1 MAYANFK
8 IGTLTRQFSL
18 TIAEATDL
26 FADVPTAVLRPDFQ
40 AQLTRIGPLALRV
53 STEKARSEFL
63 IAPILAELW
72 LLNDQQIGV
81 LSGVEFDVDE
91 SQGLNGFC
99 DYIITRSP
107 ELIFVRAPILM
118 MVEAKNEDMK
128 KGYAQ
133 CIAEMIAAQRFNAQE
148 NSPTEKMYGVVT
160 IGEKWKFME
169 LEGTTVRIDSRD
181 YYIEHL
187 DKILGI
193 LLHLTRNDTKA
204 QGVVCRETASGG

>member
-1 MAYANFK
+1 MAYANF
-8 IGTLTRQFSL
+8 TLKRLIQQFSL
-18 TIAEATDL
+18 TIEETTDL
-26 FADVPTAVLRPDFQ
+26 FPDVPAVALRPDFQ

-107 ELIFVRAPILM
+107 ELLFVRAPILM

-148 NSPTEKMYGVVT
+148 SSSTEKTHGVVT

-169 LEGTTVRIDSRD
+169 LEGVTVRIDSHD
-181 YYIEHL
+181 YYLEHL

-193 LLHLTRNDTKA
+193 LLHLTIDR
-204 QGVVCRETASGG
+204 V

>member
-1 MAYANFK
+1 MAYADFK
-8 IGTLTRQFSL
+8 LGNVIRQFGL
-18 TIAEATDL
+18 TIDETTDL
-26 FADVPTAVLRPDFQ
+26 FASVPAVALRPDFQ

-72 LLNDQQIGV
+72 LLNDQNIGV

-91 SQGLNGFC
+91 SEGLNGFC

-107 ELIFVRAPILM
+107 ELILVRAPILM

-133 CIAEMIAAQRFNAQE
+133 CIAEMIAAQRFNEQE

-169 LEGTTVRIDSRD
+169 LEGSTVRIDAHD

-193 LLHLTRNDTKA
+193 LLHLTA
-204 QGVVCRETASGG
+204 

>member
-1 MAYANFK
+1 MAYANFRLDS
-8 IGTLTRQFSL
+8 ITRQFAL
-18 TIAEATDL
+18 TIDETTDL
-26 FADVPTAVLRPDFQ
+26 FPDLPAVALRPDFQ
-40 AQLTRIGPLALRV
+40 AQLTRIGSLALRV
-53 STEKARSEFL
+53 STEKSRSEFL

-128 KGYAQ
+128 KGYAE
-133 CIAEMIAAQRFNAQE
+133 CIAEMIAAQRFNVQSC
-148 NSPTEKMYGVVT
+148 SPTEKIYGVVT

-169 LEGTTVRIDSRD
+169 LEGTTVRIDSHD

-193 LLHLTRNDTKA
+193 LLHLTA
-204 QGVVCRETASGG
+204 

>member
-1 MAYANFK
+1 MAYANF
-8 IGTLTRQFSL
+8 TLPALTRQFSL
-18 TIAEATDL
+18 TIEETTDL
-26 FADVPTAVLRPDFQ
+26 FPDVPAVTLRPDFQ

-91 SQGLNGFC
+91 TQGLNGFC

-107 ELIFVRAPILM
+107 ELIFIRAPILM

-133 CIAEMIAAQRFNAQE
+133 CIAEMIAAQRFNTQE
-148 NSPTEKMYGVVT
+148 NSHTEKIYGAVT

-169 LEGTTVRIDSRD
+169 LEGSTVRIDSHD

-187 DKILGI
+187 SKILGI
-193 LLHLTRNDTKA
+193 LLHLTA
-204 QGVVCRETASGG
+204 

>member
-1 MAYANFK
+1 MAYANF
-8 IGTLTRQFSL
+8 TLPALTRQFSL
-18 TIAEATDL
+18 TIEENTDL
-26 FADVPTAVLRPDFQ
+26 FPDVPAASLRPDFH
-40 AQLTRIGPLALRV
+40 AHLTRIRPLALRV

-72 LLNDQQIGV
+72 LLNDQRIGV

-91 SQGLNGFC
+91 GQGLNGFC

-148 NSPTEKMYGVVT
+148 SSPTEKMYGVVT

-169 LEGTTVRIDSRD
+169 LEGTTARIDAHD

-193 LLHLTRNDTKA
+193 LLHLTRNHMPTTTPV
-204 QGVVCRETASGG
+204 QS

>member
-1 MAYANFK
+1 MAYANF
-8 IGTLTRQFSL
+8 TLSGLIRQFGL
-18 TIAEATDL
+18 TIEETTNL
-26 FADVPTAVLRPDFQ
+26 YADVPAVALRPDFQ

-72 LLNDQQIGV
+72 LLNEQRIGI
-81 LSGVEFDVDE
+81 LSGVEFDVDAVL
-91 SQGLNGFC
+91 GLNGFC

-148 NSPTEKMYGVVT
+148 GNPTEKMHGVVT

-169 LEGTTVRIDSRD
+169 LEGATVRIDSQD

-193 LLHLTRNDTKA
+193 LLHLTRNNIPVNGQA
-204 QGVVCRETASGG
+204 QS

>member
-1 MAYANFK
+1 MVYANFTL
-8 IGTLTRQFSL
+8 GSLTRQFSL
-18 TIAEATDL
+18 TLDENIDL
-26 FADVPTAVLRPDFQ
+26 FAAVPAVALRPEFQ

-72 LLNDQQIGV
+72 LLNEQQIGV

-91 SQGLNGFC
+91 ALGLTGFC
-99 DYIITRSP
+99 GYIITRSP

-118 MVEAKNEDMK
+118 LVEAKNEDMK

-148 NSPTEKMYGVVT
+148 GSPTEKVYGAVT

-169 LEGTTVRIDSRD
+169 LEGTTTRIDSHD

-187 DKILGI
+187 DKVLGI
-193 LLHLTRNDTKA
+193 LLHLTRDH
-204 QGVVCRETASGG
+204 ASTTGHA

>member
-1 MAYANFK
+1 MAYANF
-8 IGTLTRQFSL
+8 TLRRLTRQFGL
-18 TIAEATDL
+18 TIEEATDL
-26 FADVPTAVLRPDFQ
+26 FCDVAAVTPRPDFQ

-53 STEKARSEFL
+53 STEKSRSEFL

-91 SQGLNGFC
+91 SMGLNGFC

-148 NSPTEKMYGVVT
+148 SSLTQKMFGVVT

-169 LEGTTVRIDSRD
+169 LEDTIVRIDAHD

-193 LLHLTRNDTKA
+193 LLHLTRCSAPANGSQQA
-204 QGVVCRETASGG
+204 